1 MDERAI
7 ERIRK
12 LLALA
17 TSSNPH
23 EAALAAE
30 RAVEIAQRH
39 NLDLASLGPAEE
51 ERYVQR
57 ELDVGGAAPW
67 RWLLMSAVARANF
80 CRALRRRIAGR
91 FQSEMFLVG
100 ERHNLAVCEFLFA
113 FLAREVDR
121 LAERGWRRA
130 RAVYGDWV
138 EARSWKNDFRR
149 GAVATIS
156 TRLAERA
163 ARFAAESPAA
173 RALVLDK
180 EAALEAAL
188 ERLHPSA
195 PTRSVRLRAAGHAF
209 TQGQHEA
216 SRIDLRDALTV
227 SPAGQ
232 RALPGQPA

>member
-1 MDERAI
+1 MDDRVV

-17 TSSNPH
+17 QSSNPH

-30 RAVEIAQRH
+30 RATEIAQRH
-39 NLDLASLGPAEE
+39 NLDLARIGPVEE
-51 ERYVQR
+51 ERFVQR
-57 ELDVGGAAPW
+57 ELDVGGASAW
-67 RWLLMSAVARANF
+67 RWLLMSAIARANF

-121 LAERGWRRA
+121 LADRGWRRA
-130 RAVYGDWV
+130 RAVYGEWV
-138 EARSWKNDFRR
+138 EARAWKNDFRR

-156 TRLAERA
+156 TRLAERSE
-163 ARFAAESPAA
+163 RFAAESPAA

-180 EAALEAAL
+180 EAALEAAV

-209 TQGQHEA
+209 AQGQHEA
-216 SRIDLRDALTV
+216 GRIELRDALTV

-232 RALPGQPA
+232 PSLPGQPA